1 MKSLSK
7 VVAAMPRSGIREF
20 MEIASK
26 LEDVIH
32 LEAGEPDFV
41 TPGSI
46 IDAGFEAARSGFTKY
61 TSNAGFLSLREALAR
76 KVREQN
82 GLAGVTAANIVLTPG
97 SVGALATGVLAV
109 TNPGDEVL
117 VPDPGWPN
125 YINMV
130 LLASATPVLYP
141 LRREHGYLP
150 DLDELDGL
158 VTPRTKLI
166 MLNNPCNPTGRVFPR
181 EVVARLAA
189 FAARHDLYVLSDEI
203 YEAMV
208 FEGVHEP
215 IAQFDADGRAITV
228 FGFSKT
234 FAMTGWRLGY
244 AVAAKP
250 VAELIMR
257 LQEPLVSCASAIS
270 QKAAESA
277 LALPADVSGAM
288 RDAYRER
295 RDAVVRVLGGG
306 DGGVNRLACVPEGA
320 FYALVDLSDVGRDTY
335 AIAHELL
342 RVERVATAPG
352 ETFGP
357 SCAGLLRIAFTTGLA
372 EVEEG
377 CLRIQRF
384 AGRRGPDGKSGG
396 GSGS

>member
-1 MKSLSK
+1 
-7 VVAAMPRSGIREF
+7 MPRSGIREF

-41 TPGSI
+41 TPAPI
-46 IDAGFEAARSGFTKY
+46 IDAAFEAARGGFTKY
-61 TSNAGFLSLREALAR
+61 TSNAGFPSLREALAR

-82 GLAGVTAANIVLTPG
+82 GLVGVTAENIVLTPG

-109 TNPGDEVL
+109 ANPGDEVL

-130 LLASATPVLYP
+130 LLAGATPVLYP

-150 DLDELDGL
+150 DLDELDAL

-166 MLNNPCNPTGRVFPR
+166 MLNNPCNPTGQVFAR
-181 EVVARLAA
+181 EVVEGLAA

-208 FEGVHEP
+208 FEGAHEP
-215 IAQFDADGRAITV
+215 IAQFDADGRVITV

-244 AVAAKP
+244 AVAPAP
-250 VAELIMR
+250 LAELITR
-257 LQEPLVSCASAIS
+257 LQEPLVSCASSIS
-270 QKAAESA
+270 QKAAEAA
-277 LALPADVSGAM
+277 LALPDAVSGTM
-288 RDAYRER
+288 REAYRER
-295 RDAVVRVLGGG
+295 RDAVVRLLGTGG
-306 DGGVNRLACVPEGA
+306 ANRLACVPEGA
-320 FYALVDLSDVGRDTY
+320 FYALVDLSDVSRDSY
-335 AIAHELL
+335 ALAHALL
-342 RVERVATAPG
+342 REERVATAPG

-357 SCAGLLRIAFTTGLA
+357 SSAGLLRIAFTTGLA

-377 CLRIQRF
+377 CRRILRF
-384 AGRRGPDGKSGG
+384 AAGAGSGG
-396 GSGS
+396 FGDGAAR